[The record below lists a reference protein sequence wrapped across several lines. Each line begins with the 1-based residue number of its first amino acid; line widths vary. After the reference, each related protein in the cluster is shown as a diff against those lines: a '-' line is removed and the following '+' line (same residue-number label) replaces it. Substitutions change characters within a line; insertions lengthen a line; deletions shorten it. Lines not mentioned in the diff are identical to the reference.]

1 MSALQAEKVTPSTTA
16 TPWRRYYVWAAVGG
30 VLVIPLVLVF
40 AFNSWSA
47 PDDAAFVRMAFSQV
61 AGGTIAIATMLTL
74 VVVSLVN
81 RTKTATPVLI
91 VVAVIVTQYW
101 VVSLTAAADMLLQRI
116 G

>member
-1 MSALQAEKVTPSTTA
+1 MSTLHSEEVTPSIAPTS
-16 TPWRRYYVWAAVGG
+16 WRRYYVWLGVAG
-30 VLVIPLVLVF
+30 VLIVPMTLAF

-61 AGGTIAIATMLTL
+61 AGGTIAIAMMLTL
-74 VVVSLVN
+74 VVVSIVN

-91 VVAVIVTQYW
+91 LVAVIVTQYW
-101 VVSLTAAADMLLQRI
+101 VVSLSTAADMLLQRI